1 MKKCEFILYIN
12 KNIICQRYFN
22 VKRFNKK
29 SINSIE
35 MCYCVTDVV
44 DLINVDLKKK
54 SKDYLWRSYNPY
66 KTQSE
71 EDIIREDIFENE
83 DIFDLEIKVD
93 DRVVATRQFTGNL
106 YQQRIRYSVDIR
118 KMIPKIISI
127 ITETLSNENIN
138 VEYGSI
144 YSN

>member
-35 MCYCVTDVV
+35 MCHCVTDVV

-66 KTQSE
+66 KTQ
-71 EDIIREDIFENE
+71 
-83 DIFDLEIKVD
+83 
-93 DRVVATRQFTGNL
+93 TQ
-106 YQQRIRYSVDIR
+106 
-118 KMIPKIISI
+118 
-127 ITETLSNENIN
+127 
-138 VEYGSI
+138 
-144 YSN
+144 

>member
-29 SINSIE
+29 SISSFE
-35 MCYCVTDVV
+35 MYECVTDVV
-44 DLINVDLKKK
+44 DLINRDLKKK
-54 SKDYLWRSYNPY
+54 SIDYLWRSYNPY
-66 KTQSE
+66 NEQKQ
-71 EDIIREDIFENE
+71 EDIIREDVFENE

-93 DRVVATRQFTGNL
+93 DGVVTTRQFTGNF

-127 ITETLSNENIN
+127 ITETLSSENIN

-144 YSN
+144 K

>member
-22 VKRFNKK
+22 VKGFSKK
-29 SINSIE
+29 SINSFE
-35 MCYCVTDVV
+35 MYECVTDVV
-44 DLINVDLKKK
+44 DLINRDLKKK

-66 KTQSE
+66 KEQKQ
-71 EDIIREDIFENE
+71 EDIIREDVFENE

-93 DRVVATRQFTGNL
+93 DRVVTARQFSGNF

-118 KMIPKIISI
+118 RMIPKIISI
-127 ITETLSNENIN
+127 ITETLSNQNLN

-144 YSN
+144 KLN

>member
-66 KTQSE
+66 KTQTQE
-71 EDIIREDIFENE
+71 EIVREDIFENE

-138 VEYGSI
+138 VEYSSI
-144 YSN
+144 NLN

>member
-22 VKRFNKK
+22 VKRYNKK
-29 SINSIE
+29 SIGSADMYE
-35 MCYCVTDVV
+35 CVTDVV
-44 DLINVDLKKK
+44 DLINYDLKNK
-54 SKDYLWRSYNPY
+54 SVDYLWRAYNPY
-66 KTQSE
+66 KPQKQ
-71 EDIIREDIFENE
+71 EDIVRENIFDNE

-93 DRVVATRQFTGNL
+93 DRVVVSRQFTGNL
-106 YQQRIRYSVDIR
+106 YQQRVRYSVDIR

-127 ITETLSNENIN
+127 ITETLSREKLN

-144 YSN
+144 NLN

>member
-66 KTQSE
+66 KTQTQE
-71 EDIIREDIFENE
+71 EIVREDIFENE

-93 DRVVATRQFTGNL
+93 DRVVTARQFTGNL

-138 VEYGSI
+138 VEYSSI
-144 YSN
+144 NLN

>member
-29 SINSIE
+29 SINSID

-44 DLINVDLKKK
+44 DLINSDLKKK
-54 SKDYLWRSYNPY
+54 SRDYLWRSYNPY
-66 KTQSE
+66 KKQTE
-71 EDIIREDIFENE
+71 EEIVREDIFENE

-138 VEYGSI
+138 VEYSSI
-144 YSN
+144 NLN